1 MVVPLAVAVTM
12 VPAAELMAEARCV
25 ARVLE
30 VSPCPQLTAEVLYTA
45 GGVTELSVTVA
56 VTVPAS

>member
-1 MVVPLAVAVTM
+1 M